1 MIVRH
6 WTGVTKK
13 EDANAYITYLE
24 QDTFK
29 MLMTLNG
36 FIDASIL
43 KREIDDG
50 TEFLIVTTWHSLE
63 AIKVFTGAADVDSA
77 IVPQTTRNLMIRFDE
92 KVKHYEIAYAVY
104 TH

>member
-1 MIVRH
+1 MISRH
-6 WTGVTKK
+6 WTGVTKP
-13 EDANAYITYLE
+13 ENANAYIAHLE

-29 MLMTLNG
+29 LLMTLSG

-43 KREIDDG
+43 KRDIAEG

-63 AIKVFTGAADVDSA
+63 AIKAFTGAADIDRAV
-77 IVPQTTRNLMIRFDE
+77 VPQVARDMMIRFDE